1 MLKSLSARVS
11 VFSGLLAAALLGAFA
26 ASALL
31 LYREDM
37 EADTAGALE
46 RESRNLLERLRGELE
61 SHPDGLRAP
70 FVKDLTLWLEATG
83 SLARVEAPD
92 GTVLFGTPS
101 FPASP
106 AGYLMRVDR
115 LPTGGTGGYTL
126 ELARPTAA
134 TEGRFR
140 KLALFFG
147 LFVPIATALSVLFS
161 QLAIRRTLAPI
172 EAIRLQAEL
181 ISRSNLSERIPEI
194 DSTEE
199 LSELVR
205 TFNAMLGRLEK
216 AVADLDG
223 FAADAAHELRTPLA
237 TLRAEIETAIQ
248 GSPTIA
254 EYEAMLVSFQVEVG
268 RMSRVVTDLFT
279 LARMDT
285 GRNALEKEPIRLGP
299 LLEDSRETWQPMAS
313 LRNILIELR
322 GGDAEVLGNPVAL
335 RRVFMNLVENAVKY
349 NRQGG
354 RVVVSIE
361 HRDGKVLVDVSDTGY
376 GIAPEHL
383 PKLFRRFFRADQGRS
398 RETGGAGLGLAIC
411 KSFVES
417 HEGKITVSSTPGV
430 GTTFRVELPAG
441 ETRLPQSAE
450 GRASGAVA

>member
-1 MLKSLSARVS
+1 
-11 VFSGLLAAALLGAFA
+11 
-26 ASALL
+26 
-31 LYREDM
+31 
-37 EADTAGALE
+37 
-46 RESRNLLERLRGELE
+46 
-61 SHPDGLRAP
+61 
-70 FVKDLTLWLEATG
+70 
-83 SLARVEAPD
+83 
-92 GTVLFGTPS
+92 
-101 FPASP
+101 
-106 AGYLMRVDR
+106 MRTDR
-115 LPTGGTGGYTL
+115 LPAAGTEGYAL
-126 ELARPTAA
+126 ELARPTAPHA
-134 TEGRFR
+134 ERLR
-140 KLALFFG
+140 KLALYFG
-147 LFVPIATALSVLFS
+147 LFIPIAIALSVLLS
-161 QLAIRRTLAPI
+161 QIAIRRTLAPI
-172 EAIRLQAEL
+172 EAIRLQAEQ
-181 ISRSNLSERIPEI
+181 ISRSNLSLRIPET

-199 LSELVR
+199 LGELVR

-237 TLRAEIETAIQ
+237 TLRAELETAIQ
-248 GSPTIA
+248 GSPTIE
-254 EYEAMLVSFQVEVG
+254 EYEAILVSFQVEVG

-279 LARMDT
+279 LARVDT
-285 GRNALEKEPIRLGP
+285 GRGALQKERVRLGP

-354 RVVVSIE
+354 RVGVSVGR
-361 HRDGKVLVDVSDTGY
+361 RDGKVLVEVSDTGY

-417 HEGKITVSSTPGV
+417 HEGRISVSSTPGV
-430 GTTFRVELPAG
+430 GTTFSVELPAAEADPAPG
-441 ETRLPQSAE
+441 AE
-450 GRASGAVA
+450 GSASGAAA